1 MEPLAREAAGD
12 AAAHA
17 TSRAV
22 KRLVGKN
29 MVVKETKLVIGTRE
43 KYC

>member
-1 MEPLAREAAGD
+1 MEPLLKEAMGD

-22 KRLVGKN
+22 KRLVEKN
-29 MVVKETKLVIGTRE
+29 MVVKETKIVIGTRE
-43 KYC
+43 KHC